1 MAFHR
6 VFPKNSEELEL
17 KLMKNF
23 AVKLPQKNISK
34 IAAVLALAVLAN
46 IVLLAGSVAGAP
58 GPNQLIQGAV
68 NAAQPAIVAAP
79 GAQTSGTITIYS
91 SLPRTGSS
99 KDQTITLENA
109 MQMALDD
116 FTNGTG
122 KIGNFTINYQKLDD
136 ASAALG
142 QWDPAV
148 EKANADKA
156 VADPDAMV
164 YLGTYNSGASKIS
177 IPILNAANMVM
188 ISPAATYP
196 GLTKAV
202 AGVTEGN
209 EPAVYYPN
217 GPRNF
222 FRVVVTDD
230 LQGPADVSY
239 AVSAANAKRFYVID
253 DSQSYGKGLAD
264 AFSNEVRAR
273 GLAVL
278 GRTSI
283 NGRESD
289 YRALARQ
296 IRDLNPDF
304 IFFGGIA
311 QQQPGKLLA
320 DLRAVGITAPFMGG
334 DGLNNPA
341 FVKEAGVAGEG
352 AFSSISGVPVDK
364 LPAKGQDFLKRYQA
378 KYGAPSN
385 YTIYA
390 YEAMTVA
397 LTAIQKVNAKDR
409 AAILSAVA
417 ATKDFDG
424 VTGKWSFDQ
433 NGDTTLSDFAVYQ
446 IQDGNLVYRTQTKP
460 RS

>member
-1 MAFHR
+1 
-6 VFPKNSEELEL
+6 
-17 KLMKNF
+17 MKNF
-23 AVKLPQKNISK
+23 TVKVPQKNMAK
-34 IAAVLALAVLAN
+34 IAAGLALAVLAN
-46 IVLLAGSVAGAP
+46 TLLLAGSVAGAP
-58 GPNQLIQGAV
+58 GPIGNQSSL
-68 NAAQPAIVAAP
+68 AASQPAIGAAP

-91 SLPRTGSS
+91 SLPRTGSG

-116 FTNGTG
+116 FTGGSG
-122 KIGNFTINYQKLDD
+122 KVGNFTVNYQKLDD
-136 ASAALG
+136 ASAVKG
-142 QWDPAV
+142 QWDPEV
-148 EKANADKA
+148 EKANATKA
-156 VADPDAMV
+156 VNDPDAMV
-164 YLGTYNSGASKIS
+164 YLGTYNSGASAIS
-177 IPILNAANMVM
+177 IPILNAANMVQ

-196 GLTKAV
+196 GLTKAI
-202 AGVTEGN
+202 AGVTAPN
-209 EPAVYYPN
+209 EPGIYYPN
-217 GPRNF
+217 KTRNF
-222 FRVVVTDD
+222 FRVVLTDD

-239 AVSAANAKRFYVID
+239 AVSSANARRFYVID

-264 AFSNEVRAR
+264 TFSNEVKQR
-273 GLAVL
+273 GLTVV

-296 IRDLNPDF
+296 VRGLSPDF

-311 QQQPGKLLA
+311 QQQAGKLLA
-320 DLRAVGITAPFMGG
+320 DLRAVGITVPFMGG

-378 KYGAPSN
+378 KYGAPTN

-390 YEAMTVA
+390 YESMTVA
-397 LTAIQKVNAKDR
+397 LTAIQKANVKDR
-409 AAILSAVA
+409 AAILKAVA
-417 ATKDFDG
+417 STQDFDG

-433 NGDTTLSDFAVYQ
+433 NGDTTLSDFAIYQ

-460 RS
+460 RT

>member
-1 MAFHR
+1 MG
-6 VFPKNSEELEL
+6 LQ
-17 KLMKNF
+17 
-23 AVKLPQKNISK
+23 QKNLSK
-34 IAAVLALAVLAN
+34 IAAGLALAILTN
-46 IVLLAGSVAGAP
+46 SLLLAGSAAGAP
-58 GPNQLIQGAV
+58 DLTGIAGP
-68 NAAQPAIVAAP
+68 AQPAVEAALAAP
-79 GAQTSGTITIYS
+79 AAQTSGNITIYS

-116 FTNGTG
+116 FTNSTG
-122 KIGNFTINYQKLDD
+122 KIGSFTIKYEKLDD

-142 QWDPAV
+142 QWDPEV
-148 EKANADKA
+148 EKANATKA
-156 VADPDAMV
+156 VNDPDAMV

-177 IPILNAANMVM
+177 IPILNAANLVQ
-188 ISPAATYP
+188 ISPANTYP

-202 AGVTEGN
+202 AGVTAAN

-217 GPRNF
+217 KTRNY

-230 LQGPADVSY
+230 LQGPADVTFG
-239 AVSAANAKRFYVID
+239 VDAAKGKRFFIID

-264 AFSNEVRAR
+264 AFGNEVTRR
-273 GLAVL
+273 GLAIA
-278 GRTSI
+278 GRVSI
-283 NGRESD
+283 NGRESN

-296 IRDLNPDF
+296 IRATSPDF

-320 DLRAVGITAPFMGG
+320 DLRAVGLVVPFMGG

-352 AFSSISGVPVDK
+352 AYSSISGVPVDK

-390 YEAMTVA
+390 YESMLVA
-397 LTAIQKVNAKDR
+397 LTALQKANVKDR
-409 AAILSAVA
+409 KAILAAVA
-417 ATKDFDG
+417 STKDFEG

-446 IQDGNLVYRTQTKP
+446 VEDGQLVYRQQSRP

>member
-1 MAFHR
+1 
-6 VFPKNSEELEL
+6 
-17 KLMKNF
+17 MKNF
-23 AVKLPQKNISK
+23 TVKLLQKNFSK
-34 IAAVLALAVLAN
+34 VAAGLALAVLAN
-46 IVLLAGSVAGAP
+46 TLLLAGSVAGAP
-58 GPNQLIQGAV
+58 GPAPLGQSAV
-68 NAAQPAIVAAP
+68 TAVQPAIAAAP
-79 GAQTSGTITIYS
+79 GAQTGGNITIYS

-99 KDQTITLENA
+99 KDQTLTLENA

-116 FTNGTG
+116 FTGGTG
-122 KIGNFTINYQKLDD
+122 KIGNFTINYHKLDD
-136 ASAALG
+136 ASEALG

-148 EKANADKA
+148 EKANAEKA

-164 YLGTYNSGASKIS
+164 YLGTYNSGAAKIS
-177 IPILNAANMVM
+177 IPILNAANIAM
-188 ISPAATYP
+188 ISPANTYP

-202 AGVTEGN
+202 SGVTTPD
-209 EPAVYYPN
+209 EPGVYYPN
-217 GPRNF
+217 KTRNF

-239 AVSAANAKRFYVID
+239 AVSAANAKRFYILD

-264 AFSNEVRAR
+264 AFSNEVKAR
-273 GLAVL
+273 GLTVV
-278 GRTSI
+278 GRSSI
-283 NGRESD
+283 NGREIN
-289 YRALARQ
+289 YRSLARQ

-320 DLRAVGITAPFMGG
+320 DLRAVGITVPFMGG

-352 AFSSISGVPVDK
+352 AYSSISGVPVDK

-390 YEAMTVA
+390 YEAMSVA

-409 AAILSAVA
+409 AAILGAVA
-417 ATKDFDG
+417 STKNFEG
-424 VTGKWSFDQ
+424 VTGTWSFDQ

-446 IQDGNLVYRTQTKP
+446 IQNGDLVYRTQTKP
-460 RS
+460 RT

>member
-1 MAFHR
+1 
-6 VFPKNSEELEL
+6 
-17 KLMKNF
+17 MKNF
-23 AVKLPQKNISK
+23 TVKLPQKNLAK
-34 IAAVLALAVLAN
+34 IAAGLTLALLAN
-46 IVLLAGSVAGAP
+46 TLLLVGSVAGAP
-58 GPNQLIQGAV
+58 GPLTTQSSPAAV
-68 NAAQPAIVAAP
+68 QPAIEAAP
-79 GAQTSGTITIYS
+79 GAQTSGNITIYS

-116 FTNGTG
+116 FTGGTG
-122 KIGNFTINYQKLDD
+122 KVGNFTINYQKLDD

-142 QWDPAV
+142 QWDPDV
-148 EKANADKA
+148 EKANATKA

-177 IPILNAANMVM
+177 IPILNAANMVQ

-202 AGVTEGN
+202 SGVTVAN
-209 EPAVYYPN
+209 EPDIYYPN
-217 GPRNF
+217 KTRNF

-239 AVSAANAKRFYVID
+239 AVSSANAKRFYIID

-264 AFSNEVRAR
+264 AFSNEVKQR
-273 GLAVL
+273 GLTVV

-296 IRDLNPDF
+296 IRGLNPDF

-320 DLRAVGITAPFMGG
+320 DLRAVGITVPFMGG

-352 AFSSISGVPVDK
+352 AYSSISGVPSDK

-378 KYGAPSN
+378 KYGAPTN

-397 LTAIQKVNAKDR
+397 LTAIKQANSKDR
-409 AAILSAVA
+409 AAILKAVA
-417 ATKDFDG
+417 STKDFDG

-446 IQDGNLVYRTQTKP
+446 VQDGSLVYRV
-460 RS
+460 